1 MRLSAEVKGLLR
13 DGSIKGERVV
23 PLSEGI
29 GKGIILYFNFLLWA
43 KRERI
48 GSWND

>member
-1 MRLSAEVKGLLR
+1 VRLSAEVKGLLR

-29 GKGIILYFNFLLWA
+29 GKGIIPFITFSITLSPGG
-43 KRERI
+43 R
-48 GSWND
+48 GCG